1 MKSLSGTTSCH
12 AGSSDQYCA
21 IDIVSVVPLSSCGKI
36 ENFSLARN
44 DLINMLIFGFRIF
57 VNVDDAASIESFVC
71 LVEIGLRLEK
81 LFKDKINETESAL
94 MNASNSSFL
103 LSALKSSFH

>member
-1 MKSLSGTTSCH
+1 MEKTREIAEDVAMMMKSLSGTTSCH

-21 IDIVSVVPLSSCGKI
+21 IDIVSVFSLSSCGKI

-57 VNVDDAASIESFVC
+57 VDVDDDASISSFEC
-71 LVEIGLRLEK
+71 LVEIGGAFQR
-81 LFKDKINETESAL
+81 
-94 MNASNSSFL
+94 
-103 LSALKSSFH
+103 